1 MHYLGTP
8 NSKLDADFA
17 ATSTSNNAEL
27 ELIMAEPVK
36 SHKSTFELNTNEI
49 ANIHQ
54 VELKDDVVDKI
65 DELVEQEFMEGTDG
79 DIDQKNVTCSS
90 YIVDKVNATFT
101 ISKCEDEM
109 NDAEQLNISSE
120 TFTIEKSASE
130 LDMRRLS
137 ETRENFEGIE
147 EMDQDDLLNNSNETY
162 TVEEKG
168 LLILT
173 AH

>member
-1 MHYLGTP
+1 MYYLGTP
-8 NSKLDADFA
+8 NSKLDADLA
-17 ATSTSNNAEL
+17 ATSTNNNAEL
-27 ELIMAEPVK
+27 ELIMAEPV
-36 SHKSTFELNTNEI
+36 HKSTFELNTNEI

-137 ETRENFEGIE
+137 ETRENFE